1 MFRGMLQGRTDPS
14 PSVFCILW
22 SWQFVHIH
30 IKLNHIKYTFLII
43 MYLTLYLCFVGG
55 WEVELICSHH
65 AVFWTYSHSHM
76 ILYSKIYHNS
86 HHWNTFIS
94 CGGLEGRLIHLH
106 LAADDSLKSTYIQ
119 IHIWYC
125 ITFSTIHNSYLLL
138 HSTLY
143 LCLAGG
149 WKVDSSISILLLWG
163 SFEVGRRRQA
173 SCFTL
178 WVWNIVLD

>member
-1 MFRGMLQGRTDPS
+1 MKEKKNIVNDSSVVTLFIFFVVFSVMFMFRGMLQGRTDSS

-86 HHWNTFIS
+86 HHWN
-94 CGGLEGRLIHLH
+94 IHLY
-106 LAADDSLKSTYIQ
+106 LAE
-119 IHIWYC
+119 
-125 ITFSTIHNSYLLL
+125 
-138 HSTLY
+138 
-143 LCLAGG
+143 G
-149 WKVDSSISILLLWG
+149 WKVDSSISILLLW
-163 SFEVGRRRQA
+163 
-173 SCFTL
+173 
-178 WVWNIVLD
+178 VWWFFKIDFY